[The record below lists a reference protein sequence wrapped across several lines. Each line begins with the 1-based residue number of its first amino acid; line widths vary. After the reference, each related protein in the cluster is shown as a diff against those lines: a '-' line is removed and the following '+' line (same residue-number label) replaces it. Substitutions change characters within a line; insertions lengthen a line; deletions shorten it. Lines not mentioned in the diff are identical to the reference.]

1 MEGMPKDELRPE
13 KSRWMC
19 FRTGV
24 QLPSAPPKY
33 QLIPPDTGRYL
44 LFLTDFCNGKRGFK
58 ISVDIPVDIFFGLM
72 LHYKQARGAGRKSPA
87 PAPDDTGIRLSGA
100 AVHRRTGLPI

>member
-1 MEGMPKDELRPE
+1 MEGMQKDKLRPE

-24 QLPSAPPKY
+24 QLPSAPPKF

-44 LFLTDFCNGKRGFK
+44 LFLAGFCNGKRCFK
-58 ISVDIPVDIFFGLM
+58 ISVDIPVDLLFELM
-72 LHYKQARGAGRKSPA
+72 LHYKQARGAERKRPA